1 MKEIKGKIIDIVNR
15 KTFNGIVQIKDGK
28 IFNIEESSEI
38 FTNFILPGFVDA
50 HVHIESSMLNPTEFS
65 RLAVAH
71 GTVGTVSD
79 PHEIA
84 NVCGIAG
91 IQYMIDDA
99 KNTPVKIHFN
109 APSCVPATGFE
120 TSGANLDSKDISNIL
135 EKDEIV
141 ALGEMMNYPGVIYED
156 EEVHKKI
163 KASLNLNKPVD
174 GHAPELSGKGLD
186 KYINSG
192 ISTDHECASL
202 DEALEKLEKGMYIQI
217 REGSAAKNFD
227 QLHSLLSSHPDK
239 CMLCTDDSHPDD
251 LSKGHINAIAAKAIK
266 HGHNIYDVLRAA
278 SLNAI
283 KHYNL
288 NIGLLQIGD
297 PADFIIC
304 SDITNFN
311 VISTYIDGEPIF
323 DNDRVL
329 FQNSEIKLINNFNLK
344 KTFNPS
350 DFEIKSENRL
360 FKIIKAFD
368 GSLLTDMFEFQ
379 LPMRNGVI
387 YTDPLMGINKITVI
401 NRYIENS
408 KPVIGFIQGFNFTT
422 GAIAS
427 TVAHDSHNIIAIGAD
442 DKSISMAINR
452 LIKSKGGLA
461 LYDGNETLH
470 LPLPIAGL
478 MSNENAQLIANAY
491 EIINNKTHALGCSL
505 NSPFMTM
512 AFMALL
518 VIPKLKIGDKGL
530 FDVEKFKFTN
540 LESK

>member
-28 IFNIEESSEI
+28 IFNIKESSEI
-38 FTNFILPGFVDA
+38 FTNFILPGFVDS

-65 RLAVAH
+65 RLAVAQ

-84 NVCGIAG
+84 NVCGVAG
-91 IQYMIDDA
+91 IQYMIDDS
-99 KNTPVKIHFN
+99 KNTPVKIYFN

-120 TSGANLDSKDISNIL
+120 TSGANLDSNDIGKIL

-141 ALGEMMNYPGVIYED
+141 ALGEMMNYPGVIFDD

-163 KASLNLNKPVD
+163 KASLDLNKPVD
-174 GHAPELSGKGLD
+174 GHSPELSGKDLK

-202 DEALEKLEKGMYIQI
+202 DEAIEKIEKGMIIQI

-266 HGHNIYDVLRAA
+266 QGHNIYNVLRAA

-297 PADFIIC
+297 PADFVIC
-304 SDITNFN
+304 SDITTFN
-311 VISTYIDGEPIF
+311 VISTYIDGEPIY
-323 DNDRVL
+323 DNNRVL
-329 FQNSEIKLINNFNLK
+329 FQNSEIKPINNFKLN
-344 KTFNPS
+344 KTFIPT
-350 DFEIKSENRL
+350 DFEIKSVNRL

-379 LPMRNGVI
+379 LPIRNGVV

-401 NRYIENS
+401 NRYSESS
-408 KPVIGFIQGFNFTT
+408 KPVIGFIQGFNFSK

-442 DKSISMAINR
+442 DESISKAVNR

-491 EIINNKTHALGCSL
+491 EIINNKTHNLGCSL

-530 FDVEKFKFTN
+530 FDVENFKLTN
-540 LESK
+540 LES